1 MPTLNGGARF
11 RACLA
16 ALAAQVPAPA
26 AVVVIDSGSTDGTPD
41 AARRAGARVLEIPPA
56 EFDHGETRNRG
67 AAALPDVDVLVFL
80 VQDAVPVGERCLA
93 TLAAAAMQPGVA
105 AATARQVPP
114 PEAGPLTACSVSA
127 GPFGGT
133 EPRTVGPLDAAQ
145 RGALAPQDW
154 RALLLL
160 DDVCCAVRGPLFRAA
175 GGYRRTSHGEDALL
189 AFDLLSAGWTL
200 AFEPAAVVEHG
211 HAYDATSVVPR
222 YRDDA
227 RFFREAFGFRP
238 RPDLISVLKG
248 YNAELSRDR
257 RVLSARPELLG
268 GRPLSSVL
276 GEARALRWAQVMAQ
290 RQGSRGPAGKLPVP
304 RPLPAPPSP
313 PVGAPAGLPGAA
325 SGGSARKDAR

>member
-11 RACLA
+11 RSCLA
-16 ALAAQVPAPA
+16 ALAAQVPAPD

-41 AARRAGARVLEIPPA
+41 VARRAGARVLEIPPA

-80 VQDAVPVGERCLA
+80 VQDAVPVGVHCLA
-93 TLAAAAMQPGVA
+93 ALAQSVSQPGVA

-127 GPFGGT
+127 GSFGGA
-133 EPRTVGPLDAAQ
+133 EPRSVGPLAAGARDA
-145 RGALAPQDW
+145 LSPEEW

-160 DDVCCAVRGPLFRAA
+160 DDVCCALRAPLFRAV
-175 GGYRRTSHGEDALL
+175 GGYRRTSHGEDALM
-189 AFDLLSAGWTL
+189 AFDLLHAGWSL
-200 AFEPAAVVEHG
+200 AFQPDAVVEHG
-211 HAYDATSVVPR
+211 HVYDATSVVPR

-227 RFFREAFGFRP
+227 SFFREAFGYRV

-257 RVLSARPELLG
+257 RTLTGRPELLG
-268 GRPLSSVL
+268 GRSLTMVL
-276 GEARALRWAQVMAQ
+276 AEARTLRWAQVMAQ
-290 RQGSRGPAGKLPVP
+290 RQGSRGPVGTLPVP
-304 RPLPAPPSP
+304 RPLPSP
-313 PVGAPAGLPGAA
+313 RT
-325 SGGSARKDAR
+325 SGSKSRSGRGRR